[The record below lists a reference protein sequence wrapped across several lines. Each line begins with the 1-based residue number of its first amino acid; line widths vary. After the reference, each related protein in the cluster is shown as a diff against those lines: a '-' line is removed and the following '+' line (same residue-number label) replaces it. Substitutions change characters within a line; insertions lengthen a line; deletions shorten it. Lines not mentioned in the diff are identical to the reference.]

1 MSRIASRRSRGQT
14 LVEFALVLPMLLLF
28 LLGILDLG
36 RAVYAYST
44 ISNAAREAARLAIV
58 SQAQGTAC
66 PAETVE
72 CTAAQHA
79 ASLDLDPAA
88 QVHVDF
94 RNPDDPNDPGNDC
107 IAIDIGCIAVVTVE
121 YRYTAAT
128 PVIGNLVGVIDM
140 SSTTML
146 PIEAKNP

>member
-1 MSRIASRRSRGQT
+1 MKQPSRGQT
-14 LVEFALVLPMLLLF
+14 LVEFALVLPLLLLF

-44 ISNAAREAARLAIV
+44 IANAAHEAARLAIV
-58 SQAQGTAC
+58 NQSRGTAC
-66 PAETVE
+66 PAETIE
-72 CTAAQHA
+72 CTAARHA

-88 QVHVDF
+88 QVLVDF

-107 IAIDIGCIAVVTVE
+107 IAIDIGCVAVVTLG

-128 PVIGNLVGVIDM
+128 PVIGNIVGVVDM
-140 SSTTML
+140 TSTTML